1 MMNKITVIGFVVL
14 CMIALPSAV
23 FAYTDATADKSL
35 ERMLAA
41 QKAVEIAKQNKGAG
55 SGTPY
60 FALDGVA
67 GASAISAA
75 VFGGIGAIF
84 FLKGRNG
91 RYVAQGRG

>member
-1 MMNKITVIGFVVL
+1 MKAKTAMIGIISL
-14 CMIALPSAV
+14 CMIALTPMAL
-23 FAYTDATADKSL
+23 AYSDTADRSL
-35 ERMLAA
+35 ERILAA
-41 QKAVEIAKQNKGAG
+41 QKAVVIAKENKGAG